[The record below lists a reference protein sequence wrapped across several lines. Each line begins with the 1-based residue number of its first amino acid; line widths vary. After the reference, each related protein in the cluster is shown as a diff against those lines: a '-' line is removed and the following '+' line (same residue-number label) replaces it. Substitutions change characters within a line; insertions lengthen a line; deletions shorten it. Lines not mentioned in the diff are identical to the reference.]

1 MRICFSYDKNGSFQD
16 TVLLGLA
23 TAQVRSQVRAFCAG
37 SMVFSCWPQAFS
49 LPFLPDLA
57 TTPPGTMLRF

>member
-23 TAQVRSQVRAFCAG
+23 TAQAPSRLELSVLGPRSSAAG
-37 SMVFSCWPQAFS
+37 HRPFS
-49 LPFLPDLA
+49 LSFLPDFA
-57 TTPPGTMLRF
+57 TTPPGTMLKF